1 MSKSSLKKRHLLLPV
16 YIIMVL
22 VIFILPF
29 FSSEGYSI
37 IYHTTSQLG
46 AQMTPNAWVMNI
58 VFFFLGI
65 ACIIESWLYL
75 KKYWFQKILLTIF
88 GLSLIFTAIF
98 KHAPIHMDLVYDL
111 REDQLH
117 SFFAS
122 MVGFSF
128 TIFAFSAA
136 FIELKPA
143 RRLLAVLAAVIAVC
157 FSLLIFNTVYAGIW
171 QRLMFIISFAWLI
184 IFLKEAALDFKKS
197 T

>member
-1 MSKSSLKKRHLLLPV
+1 MSKSGFKKRHLLLPV

-29 FSSEGYSI
+29 FSIEGYSI

-46 AQMTPNAWVMNI
+46 AQMTPNAWIMNI
-58 VFFFLGI
+58 VFFFLGT

-75 KKYWFQKILLTIF
+75 NKYWFQKISLTIF

-98 KHAPIHMDLVYDL
+98 KHAPIHTDLLYNL

-136 FIELKPA
+136 FIELKTA

-157 FSLLIFNTVYAGIW
+157 FSILIFNMPYAGIW

-184 IFLKEAALDFKKS
+184 IFLNEAALDFK
-197 T
+197 